1 MTERVDSYA
10 GFARH
15 YDLHGWDWYASTYG
29 KRLFQLLEERGMKGS
44 SLLDAGCGTG
54 TLALE
59 LARHGYRVTG
69 IDLSQAML
77 EVARGKDAEGRVEW
91 RRADVTALDLGATF
105 DVVTCVADIL
115 NHLEDLAAWSS
126 ALRGFARH
134 LRPGGLLF
142 VDVMTRLGLE
152 RLEGFTVR
160 ETAHS
165 ALIVGSI
172 WEPASRRSTLKITS
186 FLRDPATGRY
196 DRASDAITEWGQ
208 PVEDVLRSL
217 AAAGFDAVERPFGVA
232 ADPEAEERL
241 AVLARRS

>member
-29 KRLFQLLEERGMKGS
+29 DRLFRLLDDRGLAGS
-44 SLLDAGCGTG
+44 RVLDAGCGTG

-59 LARHGYRVTG
+59 LARRGYRVTG
-69 IDLSQAML
+69 VDLSQAML
-77 EVARGKDAEGRVEW
+77 EVARGKDEGRRVEW

-115 NHLEDLAAWSS
+115 NHLEDLAAWAG

-134 LRPGGLLF
+134 LRPSGLLF
-142 VDVMTRLGLE
+142 VDVMTNLGLE
-152 RLEGFTVR
+152 RLQGFTVR
-160 ETAHS
+160 ETAES
-165 ALIVGSI
+165 SLIVGSI
-172 WEPASRRSTLKITS
+172 WEPTSRRSTLKITS
-186 FLRDPATGRY
+186 FVRDPATGRY
-196 DRASDAITEWGQ
+196 DRASDAIAEWGQ
-208 PVEDVLRSL
+208 PVADVLRSV

-232 ADPEAEERL
+232 ADPETEERL